1 MTTAYA
7 PSPSKKPTYAPT
19 PAPLADPTDLRGSLA
34 ALGRTGYE
42 DMISWRARES
52 RAAVS
57 RGPIVGTSSSST
69 LSHPLSTRRP
79 LGFSRTEPV
88 LSFAPISRPTSIYPT
103 AAAGSSATNSAF
115 QTTQDIINVVYSD
128 GRRADELRPMWETVA
143 ASRDD
148 FGLGLGRSG
157 EGQGSVGTMELE
169 HPGAADGDGD
179 GDGFDLDE
187 ALGPSSS
194 KLSFG
199 AFGAPP
205 AESSL
210 RSEAQAGAL
219 SPPSRRTK
227 KRAFEDVAAAVL
239 APGDA
244 DEEMMMA
251 RTDVEDEGFEGEGSD
266 EPAPLGF
273 LAGPAGRRVVAAG
286 ARGFAR
292 TQSLPASAFSG
303 QMEF

>member
-57 RGPIVGTSSSST
+57 RGPIIGTSSSSSS

-88 LSFAPISRPTSIYPT
+88 LSFAPIA

-115 QTTQDIINVVYSD
+115 PQTTRDNLNVVYSD

-143 ASRDD
+143 TSRDD
-148 FGLGLGRSG
+148 LDFGRLG
-157 EGQGSVGTMELE
+157 EGSVETMEFEL
-169 HPGAADGDGD
+169 PGAADDGDDD

-187 ALGPSSS
+187 VLGPSSS

-199 AFGAPP
+199 AYGGAGAGAPP
-205 AESSL
+205 AESEQHDDSPSL
-210 RSEAQAGAL
+210 RS
-219 SPPSRRTK
+219 PPRRTK
-227 KRAFEDVAAAVL
+227 KRAFEDVAAAAS
-239 APGDA
+239 APGNA
-244 DEEMMMA
+244 DEEMMVA

-273 LAGPAGRRVVAAG
+273 LAGPAGRRLASAG